1 MSRLPTFT
9 DTMEKSQYLQ
19 ACRVRA
25 LAVLGYG
32 FRVLENEEGSMNS
45 IYLEALE
52 EFEALTGTPYS
63 DELYTTPASVPAE
76 LLDVVSKIKIS
87 QANAQQMSI
96 SYQMQQ
102 FKQGNIAVLPDD
114 KKYLVSEFEAFGE
127 QIKLWSAA
135 SSGRKNK

>member
-1 MSRLPTFT
+1 M
-9 DTMEKSQYLQ
+9 
-19 ACRVRA
+19 
-25 LAVLGYG
+25 AVLGCG

-76 LLDVVSKIKIS
+76 LLDVVSKTKIS
-87 QANAQQMSI
+87 HANAQQMSI
-96 SYQMQQ
+96 SHQIQQ

-114 KKYLVSEFEAFGE
+114 KKYLVSEFEACGE
-127 QIKLWSAA
+127 QIRFWSAA
-135 SSGRKNK
+135 RSGRKNK